1 MEVFD
6 QPTLN
11 SSCGRRECSTHAPQ
25 ALELLNGSL
34 SNPLADAFAARLTRE
49 AGADKAAQVTLAFR
63 LATGRAPS
71 AEEQRLGTMFLERH
85 PLKEFALAVFNLNAF
100 LYVQ

>member
-34 SNPLADAFAARLTRE
+34 SNPLAAAFAERLSRE
-49 AGADKAAQVTLAFR
+49 AAASSAAQVDLAFR
-63 LATGRAPS
+63 LAAGRPPS
-71 AEEQRLGTMFLERH
+71 ADETRLALGFLARH
-85 PLKEFALAVFNLNAF
+85 PLREFTLALFNLNAF
-100 LYVQ
+100 LYVD